1 MYLVHVHMRRPA
13 GAPVPEGIGA
23 WVGAMAT
30 PGHVEHVAV
39 HATTLAYPVLGV
51 YLLADGLEEA
61 EELALAA
68 CRRALADR
76 PELTGWEVVEGFVPL
91 LAPVYDA
98 LADRGPAAV
107 D

>member
-1 MYLVHVHMRRPA
+1 MYLVHVHMRRPV
-13 GAPVPEGIGA
+13 GASVPEEIGT
-23 WVGAMAT
+23 WVGAMAA

-39 HATTLAYPVLGV
+39 HATTRVYPVLGV

-61 EELALAA
+61 EKVALTA
-68 CRRALADR
+68 CQRMLTSR
-76 PELTGWEVVEGFVPL
+76 PELRGWEVMEGFVPL

-98 LADRGPAAV
+98 LAGGGPAAV